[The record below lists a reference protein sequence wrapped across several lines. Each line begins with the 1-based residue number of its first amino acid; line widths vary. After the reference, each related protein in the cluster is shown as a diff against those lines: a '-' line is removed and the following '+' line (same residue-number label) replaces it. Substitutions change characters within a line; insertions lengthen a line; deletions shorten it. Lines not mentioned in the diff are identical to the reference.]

1 MIMTDK
7 EKNILLQSRTLIF
20 KYGIKSLTMDDI
32 SQRLGI
38 SKKTLY
44 QFYENKSDLISKVIE
59 FTITESKDLMTKATD
74 KNANAIEELYTMY
87 QTSTQIVKRLN
98 PSLDFELRKYYPE
111 SFTLLESFRNSFIYS
126 LMKVNLERGIKDKLF
141 RDDLQADVIA
151 RIYTLAAL
159 EIFNTEI
166 FPSEQYPTNQL
177 VKELFTYHIR
187 GIASKKG
194 LDFLENKLKM
204 EE

>member
-1 MIMTDK
+1 MTEK
-7 EKNILLQSRTLIF
+7 ERNILIQSRTLIF

-44 QFYENKSDLISKVIE
+44 QFYENKADLISKVVAY
-59 FTITESKDLMTKATD
+59 TITESQEMMESAMARS
-74 KNANAIEELYTMY
+74 NNAIEELYIMY

-111 SFTLLESFRNSFIYS
+111 SFSLLESFRNTFIYN
-126 LMKVNLERGIKDKLF
+126 LMVANLEKGIKDKLF
-141 RDDLQADVIA
+141 REDLSADIIG
-151 RIYTLAAL
+151 RIYTLATM
-159 EIFNTEI
+159 EIFNAEI
-166 FPSEQYPTNQL
+166 FPPDDYPANHL
-177 VKELFTYHIR
+177 IKELFTYHIR

-194 LDFLENKLKM
+194 LDYLENKLKL

>member
-1 MIMTDK
+1 MTEK

-44 QFYENKSDLISKVIE
+44 QFFENKADLIDKVIE
-59 FTITESKDLMTKATD
+59 FTISESKEMMMKSMD
-74 KNANAIEELYTMY
+74 KSVNAIEELYAMY

-111 SFTLLESFRNSFIYS
+111 SFTQLEQFRNNFIYS
-126 LMKVNLERGIKDKLF
+126 LMIKNLEKGVKDKLF
-141 RDDLQADVIA
+141 REDMQIDVIA
-151 RIYTLAAL
+151 RIYTIAAL
-159 EIFNTEI
+159 EVFNNEV
-166 FPSEQYPTNQL
+166 FPSEQYPSVKL
-177 VKELFTYHIR
+177 VRELFIYHIR

-194 LDFLENKLKM
+194 LDYLETSLKM